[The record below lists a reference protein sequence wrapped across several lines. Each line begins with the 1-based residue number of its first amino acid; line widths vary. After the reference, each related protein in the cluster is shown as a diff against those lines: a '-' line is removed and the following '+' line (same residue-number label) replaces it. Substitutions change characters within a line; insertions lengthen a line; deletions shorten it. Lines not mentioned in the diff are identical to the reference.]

1 MSFIP
6 VLLYIAAWALAITV
20 TVYEQGDATIE
31 IIRSTLLFSVGLQS
45 LITFFALFFFT
56 KKDSSSEETILYK
69 RKVAMAKLGYG
80 VLGVLCF
87 WFESMWIPTAL
98 GVSLYYLGCAYI
110 KIQESMEKRTNM
122 LAFFKPINYIE
133 LLVPLTLWLAMLF
146 YYV

>member
-1 MSFIP
+1 MSFVPI
-6 VLLYIAAWALAITV
+6 LLYIAAWALAITM
-20 TVYEQGDATIE
+20 TVSEQGDATVE
-31 IIRSTLLFSVGLQS
+31 VIRSTLLFSVGLQS

-56 KKDSSSEETILYK
+56 KKDAGNEELLLYK
-69 RKVAMAKLGYG
+69 RKVAMAKLGFG
-80 VLGVLCF
+80 ILGVLCF

-98 GVSLYYLGCAYI
+98 GASLYYLGSAYI
-110 KIQESMEKRTNM
+110 KIQESMEKRTRM